1 MTAPAAQCPSCGAP
15 FEFRW
20 AGAVQS
26 VCPYCSSVIVRHDA
40 GLERVGVVSAS
51 PSADSR
57 IQLGTSGEYHGR
69 PFTVVGRIA
78 YAWERGVW
86 NEWHV
91 ATGEGASAWLAEA
104 DGELSMT
111 VLVPPPPLPAP
122 ESVRPGDVVDASGG
136 HLQVTEVVRAR
147 YAGTEGDL
155 PFAYWNKDEIL
166 FADLRSHG
174 GRVGTIDYSETPPLF
189 FVGETVSWDA
199 LELAR
204 LRDLAAPSARE
215 VRTLRCPQCGGA
227 VTVRAVGRTVS
238 VACGSCG
245 SVLDAQDPGLRV
257 LQSFQQRVTHTP
269 RIPLGT
275 RGRLRGAEWEVIG
288 FQIRSVAEE
297 GVQYPWSE
305 YVLYHPERGFRYL
318 TEENGH
324 WTDAV
329 PLHNIP
335 KMGTAGGRPVAT
347 LNGETFKHFATAT
360 ATTTFVLGEF
370 PWEVHVGD
378 EELVRDFV
386 HPPRMLSWEDTA
398 GESTWTLAEYVA
410 PSTVWKNFGLPG
422 LPPAPKGVYACQPS
436 PHVDRSRHYRRAFAV
451 LMALFTM
458 LMVGRCPTA
467 RNERVFSER
476 YAFQPGLP
484 EDSTSIEAGP
494 IVLTGRP
501 AALLVEVDTD
511 VDNAWAFFSFAL
523 VNEETGK
530 RLEFG
535 REVSQY
541 HGVEGGESWSEGS
554 SSDEVRLP
562 SVPAGRYQL
571 LIDPEAEVPVGYKVT
586 LTHDVPG
593 AGFFI
598 AAFLLLAAPA
608 ALAAFASIGFES
620 QRWQE
625 SDYAPEESDDDD

>member
-26 VCPYCSSVIVRHDA
+26 VCPYCSSVIVRHDVA
-40 GLERVGVVSAS
+40 LERVGVVSAP

-57 IQLGTSGEYHGR
+57 IQLGTRGEYGGR
-69 PFTVVGRIA
+69 SFEVVGRIA
-78 YAWERGVW
+78 YAWERGAW

-91 ATGEGASAWLAEA
+91 VTGGGASAWLAEA

-111 VLVPPPPLPAP
+111 VLAAPAVLPAP
-122 ESVRPGDVVDASGG
+122 ESVRLGDVVEESGG
-136 HLQVTEVVRAR
+136 PLQVTEVVRAR

-155 PFAYWNKDEIL
+155 PFAYWDKDEIL
-166 FADLRSHG
+166 FADLRSHD
-174 GRVGTIDYSETPPLF
+174 GRVGTIDYSESPPLLF
-189 FVGETVSWDA
+189 AGEAVSWDA
-199 LELAR
+199 LKLAG
-204 LRDLAAPSARE
+204 LRDLEAPKAQE

-227 VTVRAVGRTVS
+227 VTVRAAGRTVS
-238 VACGSCG
+238 VVCGSCG

-257 LQSFQQRVTHTP
+257 LQIFQQKLTHSP

-275 RGRLRGAEWEVIG
+275 RGRLHGAEWEVIG
-288 FQIRSVAEE
+288 FQIRSVTEE
-297 GVQYPWSE
+297 AVQYPWSE
-305 YVLYHPERGFRYL
+305 YVLFHPERGFRYL

-324 WTDAV
+324 WTDAT

-335 KMGTAGGRPVAT
+335 KMGTAGGRPIAT
-347 LNGETFKHFATAT
+347 LNGETFKHFATDT
-360 ATTTFVLGEF
+360 AATTFVLGEF

-398 GESTWTLAEYVA
+398 GESTWTLAEYVPPA
-410 PSTVWKNFGLPG
+410 TIWKNFGLPG
-422 LPPAPKGVYACQPS
+422 LPPAPRGVFACQPS
-436 PHVDRSRHYRRAFAV
+436 PHTDRSRRYRRAFMI
-451 LMALFTM
+451 LMALFTV
-458 LMVGRCPTA
+458 LTVGRCATA
-467 RNERVFSER
+467 RNDRVFSER
-476 YAFQPGLP
+476 YAFRPGLP
-484 EDSTSIEAGP
+484 EDSNSIEAGP

-501 AALLVEVDTD
+501 AALQVEVDTD
-511 VDNAWAFFSFAL
+511 LDNAWAFFSFAL

-571 LIDPEAEVPVGYKVT
+571 LIDPEAEVPVGYTVT

-593 AGFFI
+593 TGFFF

-625 SDYAPEESDDDD
+625 SDYAPEEDDDD

>member
-1 MTAPAAQCPSCGAP
+1 VTAPAAQCPSCGAP

-26 VCPYCSSVIVRHDA
+26 VCPYCSSVIVRHDVA
-40 GLERVGVVSAS
+40 LERVGVVSAP

-57 IQLGTSGEYHGR
+57 IQLGTRGEYGGR
-69 PFTVVGRIA
+69 SFSVVGRIA
-78 YAWERGVW
+78 YAWERGAW

-91 ATGEGASAWLAEA
+91 VTGDGGSAWLAEA

-111 VLVPPPPLPAP
+111 DLVPPPALPAP
-122 ESVRPGDVVDASGG
+122 ESVRPGDVVDAGG
-136 HLQVTEVVRAR
+136 GQLQVTEVVRAR

-155 PFAYWNKDEIL
+155 PFAYWDKDEIL
-166 FADLRSHG
+166 FADLRSHD
-174 GRVGTIDYSETPPLF
+174 GRVGTIDYSESPPLLF
-189 FVGETVSWDA
+189 AGEAVAWDA
-199 LELAR
+199 LKLTG
-204 LRDLAAPSARE
+204 LRDLAAPKAQE
-215 VRTLRCPQCGGA
+215 VRTLRCPRCGGA
-227 VTVRAVGRTVS
+227 VEVRAAGRTVS

-257 LQSFQQRVTHTP
+257 LQSFQQRMKHTP

-275 RGRLRGAEWEVIG
+275 RGRLHGAEWEVIG
-288 FQIRSVAEE
+288 YQLRSVTEE

-305 YVLYHPERGFRYL
+305 YVLFHPERGFRYL
-318 TEENGH
+318 TEENRH
-324 WTDAV
+324 WTDAT
-329 PLHNIP
+329 PLHSIP
-335 KMGTAGGRPVAT
+335 KLAMAGGRPVAT
-347 LNGETFKHFATAT
+347 LNGETFKHFATDA

-386 HPPRMLSWEDTA
+386 HPPRMLSEEETA
-398 GESTWTLAEYVA
+398 GETAWSLAEYVA
-410 PSTVWKNFGLPG
+410 PATIYKNFGLPG

-436 PHVDRSRHYRRAFAV
+436 PHVDRSRRYRRAFMV
-451 LMALFTM
+451 LMALFTV
-458 LMVGRCPTA
+458 LTVGRCSTA
-467 RNERVFSER
+467 RNETVFDGQYTFR
-476 YAFQPGLP
+476 PGLP
-484 EDSTSIEAGP
+484 EDSTSIEVGS

-501 AALLVEVDTD
+501 AALQVAVDTD
-511 VDNAWAFFSFAL
+511 LDNAWAYFSFAL

-535 REVSQY
+535 REVSRY

-571 LIDPEAEVPVGYKVT
+571 LIDPEAEVPVAYTVT

-593 AGFFI
+593 GGFFI

-625 SDYAPEESDDDD
+625 SDYAPEEDED